1 MDRVAVMILRRKAQR
16 LLFSLASLYLLVLV
30 ALAIAA
36 PLVSPYSPTEQFLD
50 RRFHAPGPQH
60 LLGTDNLGRDIL
72 TRIIYGSRSALLV
85 GVVTVSVALLL
96 GGVIG
101 LIAGMG
107 PSVVD
112 TALMLLMDSVLSFP
126 TILLAITVVSFM
138 GYGLVQV
145 MLALGIISSPIFA
158 RLIRAETLS
167 IKNEG
172 YIEASRAFGTGP
184 VKIVIKHII
193 PNITSKVI
201 VQCSLTFAQA
211 VVVESSLSFL
221 GVGIQPPAASWGL
234 MLKDARNYLVQA
246 PWMAI
251 YPGLCLALTVLSF
264 NIIGDYLS
272 ERFNPRVGELV

>member
-1 MDRVAVMILRRKAQR
+1 MVLRKTRR
-16 LLFSLASLYLLVLV
+16 ILFSLASLYLLVLV

-50 RRFHAPGPQH
+50 RRFHPPGPANF
-60 LLGTDNLGRDIL
+60 LGTDNFGRDIL
-72 TRIIYGSRSALLV
+72 TRIIYGSRSALVV
-85 GVVTVSVALLL
+85 GIVTVSVALLL
-96 GGVIG
+96 GGAVG
-101 LIAGMG
+101 LTAGMG
-107 PSVVD
+107 PPAIDS
-112 TALMLLMDSVLSFP
+112 ALMLLMDSVLSFP
-126 TILLAITVVSFM
+126 TILLAITIVSFM

-167 IKNEG
+167 IKTEG
-172 YIEASRAFGTGP
+172 YIEASRALGTGP
-184 VKIVIKHII
+184 VKIVFRHII
-193 PNITSKVI
+193 PNIMSKVI

-211 VVVESSLSFL
+211 VVIESSLSFL

-264 NIIGDYLS
+264 NIIGDSLS
-272 ERFNPRVGELV
+272 ERFNPRLNDLV

>member
-1 MDRVAVMILRRKAQR
+1 MVLRKTRR
-16 LLFSLASLYLLVLV
+16 ILFSLASLYLLVLV

-50 RRFHAPGPQH
+50 RRFHPPGPANF
-60 LLGTDNLGRDIL
+60 LGTDNFGRDIL
-72 TRIIYGSRSALLV
+72 TRIIYGSRSALVV
-85 GVVTVSVALLL
+85 GIVTVSVALLL
-96 GGVIG
+96 GGAVG

-107 PSVVD
+107 PPAIDS
-112 TALMLLMDSVLSFP
+112 ALMLLMDSVLSFP
-126 TILLAITVVSFM
+126 TILLAITIVSFM

-167 IKNEG
+167 IKTEG
-172 YIEASRAFGTGP
+172 YIEASRALGTGP
-184 VKIVIKHII
+184 VKIVFRHII
-193 PNITSKVI
+193 PNIMSKVI

-211 VVVESSLSFL
+211 VVIESSLSFL

-264 NIIGDYLS
+264 NIIGDSLS
-272 ERFNPRVGELV
+272 ERFNPRLNDLV

>member
-1 MDRVAVMILRRKAQR
+1 MVPGKTRR
-16 LLFSLASLYLLVLV
+16 LLFSLASLYLLLLAVL
-30 ALAIAA
+30 AAAA

-50 RRFHAPGPQH
+50 RRFHAPGPANF
-60 LLGTDNLGRDIL
+60 LGTDNFGRDIL

-85 GVVTVSVALLL
+85 GIVTVSVALLL

-101 LIAGMG
+101 LAAGMG
-107 PSVVD
+107 PPALDS
-112 TALMLLMDSVLSFP
+112 ALMLLMDSVLSFP
-126 TILLAITVVSFM
+126 TILLAITIVSFM

-172 YIEASRAFGTGP
+172 FIEAARALGTP
-184 VKIVIKHII
+184 PAKIVFKHII
-193 PNITSKVI
+193 PNIMSKVI

-221 GVGIQPPAASWGL
+221 GVGIQPPSASWGL

-272 ERFNPRVGELV
+272 ERFNPRLGELI

>member
-1 MDRVAVMILRRKAQR
+1 MVPGKTRR
-16 LLFSLASLYLLVLV
+16 LLFSLASLYLLLLV
-30 ALAIAA
+30 ALAAAA

-50 RRFHAPGPQH
+50 RRFHAPGPANF
-60 LLGTDNLGRDIL
+60 LGTDNFGRDIL
-72 TRIIYGSRSALLV
+72 TRIIYGSRSALVV
-85 GVVTVSVALLL
+85 GIVTVSVALLL

-101 LIAGMG
+101 LAAGMG
-107 PSVVD
+107 LPALDS
-112 TALMLLMDSVLSFP
+112 ALMLLMDSVLSFP
-126 TILLAITVVSFM
+126 TILLAITIVSFM

-167 IKNEG
+167 VKNEG
-172 YIEASRAFGTGP
+172 YIEASRALGTSP
-184 VKIVIKHII
+184 VKIVFRHII
-193 PNITSKVI
+193 PNIMSKVI

-264 NIIGDYLS
+264 NIIGDCLS
-272 ERFNPRVGELV
+272 ERFNPRLNDLV